1 MKTHS
6 WIGLLFAALE
16 LTAGASAAAQGTGKI
31 LNTCTL
37 LSPSEIRR
45 VTNRPDL
52 ATGTPRQY
60 EESAATYSN
69 CIVAGAIDI
78 GITLKENKNDFYA
91 RMRDTYIKAPPK
103 LGFRV
108 EKQSGL
114 GDDAYWLFDPRDKKV
129 KLETLVG
136 GRQLSV
142 GLGKF
147 TGRDE
152 LVPEPEAKRIVLA
165 IATALV
171 PKVR

>member
-16 LTAGASAAAQGTGKI
+16 LTAGASAAAQGSGKI
-31 LNTCTL
+31 LNACTM

-60 EESAATYSN
+60 DESSATYTS
-69 CIVAGAIDI
+69 CIIAGAIDI

-114 GDDAYWLFDPRDKKV
+114 GNDAYWLFDPRDKKV
-129 KLETLVG
+129 KLETLIG
-136 GRQLSV
+136 SRQLSV
-142 GLGKF
+142 SLGKF
-147 TGRDE
+147 SDRDE
-152 LVPEPEAKRIVLA
+152 PVPEPEAKRIVLA
-165 IATALV
+165 IATALLA
-171 PKVR
+171 KVR